1 MYMDESKDIDSYNA
15 IGIHVMAHLCWDNR
29 LENSII
35 NVSFD
40 GGTVTLTGLVASR
53 EVLKQAEKDTLAVN
67 GVSQVDNRLNV
78 QSSLA

>member
-1 MYMDESKDIDSYNA
+1 MHMGESIHFYES
-15 IGIHVMAHLCWDNR
+15 IGIPVMAHLCWDNR

-40 GGTVTLTGLVASR
+40 GGVVTLTGIVDSP
-53 EVLKQAEKDTLAVN
+53 EVLKQAEKDTMAVN

-78 QSSLA
+78 QPSLT